1 MPRLLIPMNFDI
13 EILKVLAC
21 AGDDGLKTE
30 KIARHVFN
38 SCNSMFSPLNY
49 KEVHAYVTQYL
60 IKNAKD
66 PMSVVEKGSGH
77 GVYRLNFKAQLA
89 QQLVLKFSPHEEEP
103 SSSDS
108 SLSDACQQDLSL
120 SFWDEETAS

>member
-1 MPRLLIPMNFDI
+1 MNFDV
-13 EILKVLAC
+13 EILKVLAL

-49 KEVHAYVTQYL
+49 KEVHSYVTQYL

-66 PMSVVEKGSGH
+66 ASSVIEKGSGH

-89 QQLVLKFSPHEEEP
+89 QQLVLKFSSHDEGT
-103 SSSDS
+103 STSDS
-108 SLSDACQQDLSL
+108 TLSDGCQQDLSL
-120 SFWDEETAS
+120 SFWDEEEAL